1 MFIVLSFG
9 QVTKVLGSLYSAMF
23 TGLIWSSFF
32 GHLTILLANGYLK
45 SEHSKL
51 CSSFLVSFL
60 MLFDLAAV
68 LISDNLAALSME
80 FDSMLLIFSCLME
93 NG

>member
-51 CSSFLVSFL
+51 CSSFL
-60 MLFDLAAV
+60 MLFNLAAV